1 VVLPISVHRRR
12 VRVDAVEGLDSLE
25 SPPPFIAGAKL
36 DRGQIASLAVF
47 KLMTGLQMRDQL
59 VLAMKPIAED
69 AARAEFHVAV
79 EGRKLRMGL
88 GVARQVTFVFERF
101 PTAGVITHVGR
112 LA

>member
-1 VVLPISVHRRR
+1 MVLPISVHRRR
-12 VRVDAVEGLDSLE
+12 VRVVAVEGLHSID
-25 SPPPFIAGAKL
+25 PPPFIAGAKL
-36 DRGQIASLAVF
+36 DRGQITSLAVF

-59 VLAMKPIAED
+59 VLAMKAIAED
-69 AARAEFHVAV
+69 AAKAEFHVAV

-101 PTAGVITHVGR
+101 PTAGVIAHVGR